1 MPGQPTLPYGHIAL
15 PADLLATALYGL
27 GQYEAAQIELRGD
40 GLRPSTSTCSLV
52 TWLWDNG
59 RQREATNVVST
70 TCAVLRGGLS
80 PAAPAGSRT
89 VRSSTRSAP
98 SWKTSALRR
107 STDGRR
113 CLSTFTPR
121 FPAASETLRPARR
134 TALDAAMSGAVPLFI
149 PGRRGWRVCALGRV
163 PWGRPTPFST
173 APTPR

>member
-70 TCAVLRGGLS
+70 TCAVLRGRPVPGG
-80 PAAPAGSRT
+80 AGRIT
-89 VRSSTRSAP
+89 HGAVIDAFGAELENLGITP
-98 SWKTSALRR
+98 V
-107 STDGRR
+107 DGW
-113 CLSTFTPR
+113 
-121 FPAASETLRPARR
+121 
-134 TALDAAMSGAVPLFI
+134 AAMSEHLYAEVP
-149 PGRRGWRVCALGRV
+149 RG
-163 PWGRPTPFST
+163 F
-173 APTPR
+173 